1 MRRPPSLPWR
11 AATGLAVLT
20 LAVVGLA
27 ACGSKSTGS
36 AYGAKPAAAAGT
48 ASPTTATTM
57 ADMPGMP
64 STTTASPAGP
74 AVAADQVSITNFSFS
89 PAAITVKVGTTVT
102 WTNNDEEP
110 HTVFSGAGGMKSPVL
125 ASHQNTFTFTFSK
138 PGTFDYNCTIHP
150 FMHGTV
156 TVTA

>member
-1 MRRPPSLPWR
+1 MRRPLSLTWR
-11 AATGLAVLT
+11 AAAGFAILAV
-20 LAVVGLA
+20 AVLGLA
-27 ACGSKSTGS
+27 ACGNKSSG

-48 ASPTTATTM
+48 TPPTTATTM
-57 ADMPGMP
+57 ADMPGGP
-64 STTTASPAGP
+64 STTTASAASP
-74 AVAADQVSITNFSFS
+74 AVASDQVSITNFSFM

-110 HTVFSGAGGMKSPVL
+110 HTVFSGTGGIKSPVL
-125 ASHQNTFTFTFSK
+125 ASHQSTFTFTFSK

>member
-1 MRRPPSLPWR
+1 MRRPPSRTWR
-11 AATGLAVLT
+11 AAAGLAVLT
-20 LAVVGLA
+20 VAVLGLA
-27 ACGSKSTGS
+27 ACGSKSTG

-48 ASPTTATTM
+48 TPTTTATTM
-57 ADMPGMP
+57 ADMPGVP

-74 AVAADQVSITNFSFS
+74 AVAADQVSITNFSFM
-89 PAAITVKVGTTVT
+89 PAAITVKAGTTVT

-110 HTVFSGAGGMKSPVL
+110 HTVFSGAGGVKSPVL
-125 ASHQNTFTFTFSK
+125 ASHQNTFSFTFSK

>member
-1 MRRPPSLPWR
+1 MRPLPTAPWR
-11 AATGLAVLT
+11 AAAGLAVLT

-27 ACGSKSTGS
+27 ACGSKSS
-36 AYGAKPAAAAGT
+36 YGAKPAAASA
-48 ASPTTATTM
+48 TTAPSTSAHAMTTM
-57 ADMPGMP
+57 AGMP
-64 STTTASPAGP
+64 PSSAAAAPVGP
-74 AVAADQVSITNFSFS
+74 AVAADQVSITNFAFA

-110 HTVFSGAGGMKSPVL
+110 HTVFSGAGGIKSPVL
-125 ASHQNTFTFTFSK
+125 ASHQNTFSFTFSK